1 MPPICFRAAE
11 STPAAVRQ
19 PCRKPGAPL
28 HPQGHCAAPQ
38 SSAAAAQL
46 SRKSRSKCRL
56 VRRRSAQGSARI
68 GTRVFFGKDGEH
80 TAKEKSAPF
89 QAAARRRKRGRPRH
103 VQPSATSASDLS
115 PHARP
120 YSHTAILPQ
129 TQPFV
134 QPARPQVQSR
144 CACHRTD
151 GKTAATLESAACTA
165 DETFVWD

>member
-19 PCRKPGAPL
+19 PCRKPGVPL
-28 HPQGHCAAPQ
+28 HPQEHCAAPQ
-38 SSAAAAQL
+38 SSAAAARL
-46 SRKSRSKCRL
+46 SRKSRAKRRL

-89 QAAARRRKRGRPRH
+89 PSRRTPAETRPSPPCTAVSHVSLRPLAAHPA
-103 VQPSATSASDLS
+103 VQP
-115 PHARP
+115 
-120 YSHTAILPQ
+120 TAVQPQ

-134 QPARPQVQSR
+134 QPARPQVQSL